1 MASDNPDRIT
11 VAVVGDQLSVHIRRW
26 SDALIG
32 QGFDVFPIDLARH
45 GRPAPVAALDV
56 VRARRSL
63 GRLARRPR
71 TIVAVHYVHGGLIAT
86 AMRGLHPIVLHAWG
100 HDVAA
105 IRSGPLGRLY
115 GWQERALFRHADAV
129 TATGK
134 YLAQLTRDRFG
145 VDATVVPF
153 GVDTALFRPAPAG
166 EPATPAGE
174 PAAPPGSER
183 TPVRVGFVKWLQ
195 ARYGPQDLIEALGL
209 LTDLQF
215 EATLV
220 GDGPSRASLEARV
233 VELGLTEHVH
243 FLGSRPH
250 SQIPDLM
257 RGFDIF
263 VMPSHEE
270 GWGVAAAEASAT
282 GIPVVATRFGG
293 IPEIVVDGQTGL
305 LVPPSDPPAL
315 AAAIRRLAG
324 DADLRLALGLAGRAR
339 VEELF
344 SWQHCVGLMETVYR
358 DVAGRASSR

>member
-26 SDALIG
+26 SDALIER
-32 QGFDVFPIDLARH
+32 GFDVVPIDLARH

-63 GRLARRPR
+63 GRLSRRPR
-71 TIVAVHYVHGGLIAT
+71 TIVAIHYVHGGLIAT

-100 HDVAA
+100 HDVAVV
-105 IRSGPLGRLY
+105 RPGPLGRLY
-115 GWQERALFRHADAV
+115 GRQEGALFRHADAV
-129 TATGK
+129 TATGE
-134 YLAQLTRDRFG
+134 YLAAATRARFG
-145 VDATVVPF
+145 VGATVVPF
-153 GVDTALFRPAPAG
+153 GVDTALFHPAPAG
-166 EPATPAGE
+166 KP
-174 PAAPPGSER
+174 APPGNER
-183 TPVRVGFVKWLQ
+183 KPLRVGFVKWLQ
-195 ARYGPQDLIEALGL
+195 TRYGPQDLIEALGL
-209 LTDLQF
+209 IADLRF

-220 GDGPSRASLEARV
+220 GDGPVRASLQTRIA
-233 VELGLTEHVH
+233 ELGLTERVH

-250 SQIPDLM
+250 SEIPDLM
-257 RGFDIF
+257 RGFDVF

-282 GIPVVATRFGG
+282 GIAVVATRFGG
-293 IPEIVVDGQTGL
+293 IPEIVLDGQTGL

-324 DADLRLALGLAGRAR
+324 DPDLRLALGRAGRAR

-344 SWQHCVGLMETVYR
+344 SWQHCVDLMENVYR
-358 DVAGRASSR
+358 NVAGRPSSR